1 VFGVTVLLMSDREL
15 MRLEVLQDLDRRRLT
30 PAAAG
35 QLLGLERRQVF
46 RLLKAYRI
54 EGPTGLTSKRRGR
67 RSNRRKPEALRR
79 AVLTIIRQ
87 WYWDFG
93 PTLATEKLR
102 EDHGIALGR
111 ETVRLWMIEAGIWA
125 DRKQRRK
132 RIHQPRPRRECVG
145 ELVQVD
151 GSEHWWFED
160 RGPQCTLLVFVDD
173 ATSRLMHLQFVESE
187 STFAYFHAAR
197 AYLEAWGKPVAFYS
211 DKHGVFRVNHPGAL
225 GGDGMTQFGRA
236 LHGLNI
242 DIICAN
248 SSPAKGRVERANQTL
263 QDRLVKELRL
273 AGAATLAE
281 GNALLPAFIA
291 DYNARFAKPPANQ
304 KNLHRRLRA
313 GDDLDDAFAWKEER
327 TLSQALTL
335 QYDKILFIL
344 EPTDQ
349 AKAAIGKRSA
359 WSTTPMGGWR
369 SVTRASN
376 WLTAPSTNCARS
388 RRPRSSRTNSSALR
402 SLSSAKSSCAVDL
415 GVAVGR
421 AGAISTTRISF
432 RSVEPFYE
440 PSGPS
445 PLGKSTGSG
454 FEHPYS
460 GRRSGAALRMGS
472 APARRPTQPQ

>member
-1 VFGVTVLLMSDREL
+1 M
-15 MRLEVLQDLDRRRLT
+15 
-30 PAAAG
+30 
-35 QLLGLERRQVF
+35 
-46 RLLKAYRI
+46 
-54 EGPTGLTSKRRGR
+54 
-67 RSNRRKPEALRR
+67 RR

-93 PTLATEKLR
+93 PTLAAEKLC
-102 EDHGIALGR
+102 EDHGITVGR
-111 ETVRLWMIEAGIWA
+111 ETLRQWMIEAGLWR
-125 DRKQRRK
+125 DRKQRK
-132 RIHQPRPRRECVG
+132 QVHQPRPRRECVG

-236 LHGLNI
+236 LHALNI

-248 SSPAKGRVERANQTL
+248 SSPAKGRVERANKTL

-291 DYNARFAKPPANQ
+291 DYNARFAKAPANH
-304 KNLHRRLRA
+304 KDLHRPLRA

-335 QYDKILFIL
+335 QYDKVMFIL
-344 EPTDQ
+344 EPSEQ
-349 AKAAIGKRSA
+349 AKAAIGKR
-359 WSTTPMGGWR
+359 
-369 SVTRASN
+369 VTVVDYPDGRLAIRYRGVELAYRTFDKMRQVSQAAIVEN
-376 WLTAPSTNCARS
+376 KQLGAALTFIREQQLRREPEGAARK
-388 RRPRSSRTNSSALR
+388 PHA
-402 SLSSAKSSCAVDL
+402 A
-415 GVAVGR
+415 
-421 AGAISTTRISF
+421 AISATRVCLKSA
-432 RSVEPFYE
+432 EPFYE
-440 PSGPS
+440 PGGPS
-445 PLGKSTGSG
+445 PLGKNMGGG

-460 GRRSGAALRMGS
+460 GRRSGAALRRGLR
-472 APARRPTQPQ
+472 ARPSPEPKEKGVETFPEAEASGEVALLPPIVRQGIARTLTSYRA